1 MGDIEKGFIL
11 GFLTGVFMTA
21 LLLGWLLGISR
32 EDDCREAIRHGAAE
46 YYINTNT
53 LEKEFRWKDRKM
65 GWIPIE
71 VRSENPTNMF
81 YNCKMWG
88 EIK

>member
-32 EDDCREAIRHGAAE
+32 EDDC
-46 YYINTNT
+46 
-53 LEKEFRWKDRKM
+53 
-65 GWIPIE
+65 WIPIE